1 MRSKIWRE
9 DRGTQM
15 ADDDSLLK
23 KSRFILDEI
32 EEQLKVILS
41 KKREEIERELEEKIQ
56 KERDLA
62 RKKIDEIEQ
71 EMAAEKE
78 ALVSYREILSEFKA
92 DNVGIKEQI
101 KRHLDK
107 AAEIQVE
114 IESKA
119 SMALEELK
127 KVHDLSRRLETLNQ
141 EAVQRMETHRS
152 DLEKKYGVGDG
163 ILDRDRKE
171 AAVSQIENEM
181 ERLGKIKE
189 LLLTSRDPGALSEA
203 KLPPKGQKAETEIH
217 SDAKDKVRLTDKR
230 RREEVSIRY
239 GSRNR
244 KSESDSLVST
254 LQEELD
260 KYRKYEELS
269 SDIEIS
275 YYENQ
280 DKITLDGEYIIAA
293 VSKNLEEARDLY
305 NDLYQTQSPQTQFSI
320 QQDIKKYQESIR
332 HLLLNIVRMT
342 ESKTCNLPQYT
353 TDILNGDTVKAF
365 LERLSLEDWNNQEEF
380 TSFYNLFHDTKE
392 EFYKRITPPSH
403 YLESIMQELRLM
415 GEI

>member
-1 MRSKIWRE
+1 MHSKIYWE
-9 DRGTQM
+9 DRGVQM
-15 ADDDSLLK
+15 ADDDSILK
-23 KSRFILDEI
+23 KSRFILEEI
-32 EEQLKVILS
+32 EEQLKTILS
-41 KKREEIERELEEKIQ
+41 KKREEIEKELEEKIQ

-78 ALVSYREILSEFKA
+78 SLVSYREILSEFKV
-92 DNVGIKEQI
+92 DNVSIKEQI
-101 KRHLDK
+101 RRHLDK
-107 AAEIQVE
+107 AVEIQAEIE
-114 IESKA
+114 AKA

-127 KVHDLSRRLETLNQ
+127 KVQDLSRKLEMLNQ
-141 EAVQRMETHRS
+141 EAAQRMETHRS

-163 ILDRDRKE
+163 ILDRDKKE
-171 AAVSQIENEM
+171 EAVSQIENEL
-181 ERLGKIKE
+181 ERLSKIKE
-189 LLLTSRDPGALSEA
+189 LLLTSRDPGALKDA
-203 KLPPKGQKAETEIH
+203 KLHPGAQRTEAEVRSTARDKAGL
-217 SDAKDKVRLTDKR
+217 ADKKR
-230 RREEVSIRY
+230 REKAL
-239 GSRNR
+239 SRDASRKR

-260 KYRKYEELS
+260 KYRKFEELS
-269 SDIEIS
+269 SDVEIS

-280 DKITLDGEYIIAA
+280 DKMTLDGEYIIAA

-305 NDLYQTQSPQTQFSI
+305 NDLSQTQSPKAQFSI
-320 QQDIKKYQESIR
+320 QNDIKRYQETVR
-332 HLLLNIVRMT
+332 NLLLNIVRMT
-342 ESKTCNLPQYT
+342 ESKTCDLPQYT